1 MKKLLIERTSHIEVP
16 TVSLQESI
24 DKNNGRL
31 IIRNVLLQRADTP
44 NKNKRVYPKRV
55 LERELNTYFKEQ
67 IKNNCAYGHLDHP
80 SNEDPNGSVVLLERA
95 CQIILDAKW
104 RGNDIIGDIEVLQT
118 PLGNIVRN
126 ILLAGHRV
134 GQSSRG
140 LGSVE
145 PLREGDDE
153 IVEVQDDFSL
163 IVLAD
168 CVSNPSTFNA
178 DMSLKE
184 NEFINENTI
193 ISTYKTSKIDL
204 LIQDII
210 CDLSGICCMKK

>member
-1 MKKLLIERTSHIEVP
+1 VHLQGV
-16 TVSLQESI
+16 LQEA
-24 DKNNGRL
+24 L
-31 IIRNVLLQRADTP
+31 LVL
-44 NKNKRVYPKRV
+44 
-55 LERELNTYFKEQ
+55 
-67 IKNNCAYGHLDHP
+67 
-80 SNEDPNGSVVLLERA
+80 VLLERA